1 MHNFYK
7 QIALSY
13 LNVIVVAV
21 AHCGLYGHRC
31 LYREHLMTLVLVL
44 LTVRRCVGLRDER
57 SWPLRGIVVKS

>member
-13 LNVIVVAV
+13 LNIIMVVVA
-21 AHCGLYGHRC
+21 HRGLYGHRC

-44 LTVRRCVGLRDER
+44 LTVRRCVGLCDER
-57 SWPLRGIVVKS
+57 SWPLRGTVVES